1 MRASQG
7 TRAPAGAAI
16 RRIVASAGLV
26 LGLGLGVAG
35 ASAAAEPAPA
45 SAPDALRQHAILRM
59 LRQDCGSCHGLH
71 LTGGLGPA
79 LTREALAGKPVEALA
94 ATIFHGR
101 AGTPMPP
108 WRGFVD
114 EAESRWLAA
123 QLLAGL
129 PAESG
134 SASTARPTSP

>member
-1 MRASQG
+1 MRARQG

-26 LGLGLGVAG
+26 LGLGAAG
-35 ASAAAEPAPA
+35 ASAAAEPAPD
-45 SAPDALRQHAILRM
+45 APRQHAILRM

-114 EAESRWLAA
+114 ETEARWLAA

-134 SASTARPTSP
+134 SASTARPLTP